1 MQNRV
6 NSDISFNRTYEEYVN
21 GFGDLNGNYWI
32 GTRLAFKNNNL
43 IFYITTN
50 NIRARKTSQTHVL

>member
-32 GTRLAFKNNNL
+32 GKRIALKDNNL
-43 IFYITTN
+43 FFHMTTTN
-50 NIRARKTSQTHVL
+50 SRAKKTSQTHVL